1 MKLFVHL
8 CIWAAVPIT
17 LAVMLCN
24 LADAWFDDR
33 EGVFQLGHSV
43 VFEARRTEALQYR
56 MEMVAQSDEIKR
68 DIIIELVAG
77 RLTLREAADQFRE
90 ANQMVENTDRELVAD
105 YQMPTTEEGLCRQVI
120 AWVEGENSVLS
131 PGEVKDLLTPLVEE
145 YESRFGPLPVAEE
158 VPESAEEP
166 PLLTET

>member
-17 LAVMLCN
+17 LAVTLCN
-24 LADAWFDDR
+24 LADSWLDDQ
-33 EGVFQLGHSV
+33 EGVFQLGHMV

-68 DIIIELVAG
+68 AIIVELLAG
-77 RLTLREAADQFRE
+77 RLTLREAAAQFRE
-90 ANQMVENTDRELVAD
+90 ANQMVENIDRELVAN
-105 YQMPTTEEGLCRQVI
+105 YLAPTTEEGLCRQVI
-120 AWVEGENSVLS
+120 AWVEGETAILS
-131 PGEVKDLLTPLVEE
+131 PGQVKRLLAPLVEE
-145 YESRFGPLPVAEE
+145 YESRFGPLESAEE
-158 VPESAEEP
+158 PPESAEEP